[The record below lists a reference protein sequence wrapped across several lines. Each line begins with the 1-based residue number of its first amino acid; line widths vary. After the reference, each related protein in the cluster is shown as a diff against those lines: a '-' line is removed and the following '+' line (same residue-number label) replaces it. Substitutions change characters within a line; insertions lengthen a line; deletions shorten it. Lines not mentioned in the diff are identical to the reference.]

1 MDDLNEEME
10 KETKIQEVEERDNR
24 KLHQDNAYSTTK
36 LKFIQDEY
44 KYEDP
49 VIDMKTEVYGNI
61 IEANVKA
68 NETMATYGRDVKEF
82 VQKVKDIKME
92 KDYDRDI

>member
-1 MDDLNEEME
+1 ME
-10 KETKIQEVEERDNR
+10 KETKLQDLEERDNR

-49 VIDMKTEVYGNI
+49 VIDMKTEVYTHI

-68 NETMATYGRDVKEF
+68 NETMEKYGKDVKEF